1 MARRSEHSL
10 EEIREMVLKAAENIV
25 VEEGYAALT
34 VRKIAMEIGY
44 TVGSIY
50 MVFTNMA
57 DLGLHIK
64 GRTLDDIAAHLENV
78 DDDTARQCIE
88 ALAKAYLLYAS
99 RNFNRWHMI
108 FEHRLPEQ
116 AAVPDWYQAKIDRV
130 FRKMEAQFARLA
142 PECDEALRRRAARA
156 LWGGIHGICEL
167 SLTGKMDLVGVHDV
181 DESVMLLVRSFI
193 RGWVAEARSTTP
205 PE

>member
-10 EEIREMVLKAAENIV
+10 DEIKAMILKAAENIV
-25 VEEGYAALT
+25 IEEGYSALT
-34 VRKIAMEIGY
+34 VRKIALEIGY

-50 MVFTNMA
+50 MVFANMA
-57 DLGLHIK
+57 DLGLHVK
-64 GRTLDDIAAHLENV
+64 ARTLDDIAAHLACVNDE
-78 DDDTARQCIE
+78 TAEQCIE

-99 RNFNRWHMI
+99 RNFNRWRMI

-116 AAVPDWYQAKIDRV
+116 AEIPSWYQEKVDHV

-142 PECDEALRRRAARA
+142 PQCDESQRKRAARA

-167 SLTGKMDLVGVHDV
+167 SLTGKLDVVGVNGV
-181 DESVMLLVRSFI
+181 EEIVVLLVRNFI
-193 RGWVAEARSTTP
+193 RGWVAEAH
-205 PE
+205 

>member
-25 VEEGYAALT
+25 IEEGYSALT
-34 VRKIAMEIGY
+34 VRKIALDIGY

-50 MVFTNMA
+50 MVFDNMA

-64 GRTLDDIAAHLENV
+64 SRTLDDIATHLNDV
-78 DDDTARQCIE
+78 DDAAAEQCIE
-88 ALAKAYLLYAS
+88 ALARAYLLYAN
-99 RNFNRWHMI
+99 RNFNRWLMI

-116 AAVPDWYQAKIDRV
+116 AEVPDWYQAKIDQV
-130 FRKMEAQFARLA
+130 FRKMETQFARLA
-142 PECDEALRRRAARA
+142 PQCDEAQRKRAARA

-167 SLTGKMDLVGVHDV
+167 SLIGKLDLVGVHNV
-181 DESVMLLVRSFI
+181 EESVVLLVRNFI
-193 RGWVAEARSTTP
+193 RGWVAEVC
-205 PE
+205 

>member
-10 EEIREMVLKAAENIV
+10 EEIKEMVLKAAENIV
-25 VEEGYAALT
+25 IEEGYSALT
-34 VRKIAMEIGY
+34 VRKIALEIGY

-50 MVFTNMA
+50 MVFANMA

-64 GRTLDDIAAHLENV
+64 GRTLDDIAAHLEGVN
-78 DDDTARQCIE
+78 DEAAEQCIE
-88 ALAKAYLLYAS
+88 ALAKAYLFYAS
-99 RNFNRWHMI
+99 RNFNRWRMI

-116 AAVPDWYQAKIDRV
+116 AEIPDWYQAKVDQV
-130 FRKMEAQFARLA
+130 FRKMEAQFARLT
-142 PECDEALRRRAARA
+142 PQCDEVQRKRAARA

-181 DESVMLLVRSFI
+181 EESVALLVRNFI
-193 RGWVAEARSTTP
+193 RGWVAEAH
-205 PE
+205 

>member
-10 EEIREMVLKAAENIV
+10 EEIKEMVLKAAENIV
-25 VEEGYAALT
+25 IEEGYSALT
-34 VRKIAMEIGY
+34 VRKIALEIGY

-50 MVFTNMA
+50 MVFANMA

-64 GRTLDDIAAHLENV
+64 GRTLDDIAARLEGVNN
-78 DDDTARQCIE
+78 DAAEQCIE

-99 RNFNRWHMI
+99 RNFNRWRMI

-116 AAVPDWYQAKIDRV
+116 AEIPDWYQAKVDQV
-130 FRKMEAQFARLA
+130 FRKMEAQFARLT
-142 PECDEALRRRAARA
+142 PQCDEIQRKRAARA

-181 DESVMLLVRSFI
+181 EESVSLLVRNFI
-193 RGWVAEARSTTP
+193 RGWVAEAH
-205 PE
+205 